1 MYLCLGWWAS
11 LVAQLVKIR
20 LQCRRPWFD
29 SWVGKIPW
37 RRDRLPIPVF
47 LVFPGGSDSKEFACN
62 KGDLGSIPGLRR
74 SPRGVHGNPLQYS
87 CLENPQGQK
96 SLQSMELQRVGH
108 DWATKHSTAHVKIFR
123 HAGIYTYDTPVC
135 TCNNPLYMLL
145 HILLF
150 SLSGIYEE
158 SSKHYINS
166 CCVYW
171 LHYYPLSTQSFMK
184 VLPPSHLSYLLGLAS
199 PGYNNR
205 TP

>member
-1 MYLCLGWWAS
+1 MSKWAS
-11 LVAQLVKIR
+11 LVAQVVKNLPAI
-20 LQCRRPWFD
+20 QET
-29 SWVGKIPW
+29 WVLSLAWEDPLEEGMATHSSILAW
-37 RRDRLPIPVF
+37 RTPMDR
-47 LVFPGGSDSKEFACN
+47 GACQA
-62 KGDLGSIPGLRR
+62 
-74 SPRGVHGNPLQYS
+74 SPQRG
-87 CLENPQGQK
+87 
-96 SLQSMELQRVGH
+96 RVRH
-108 DWATKHSTAHVKIFR
+108 DWTTKHSTAHVKIFR

-150 SLSGIYEE
+150 SLSGLYEE